1 MLNNRLFRGIT
12 TGVTVKLDKLNKR
25 DLGVYL

>member
-1 MLNNRLFRGIT
+1 MLNNRVFRGIT
-12 TGVTVKLDKLNKR
+12 TGVTVRFNELNKR